1 MASSFRRAHLRG
13 SEELFRP
20 TQGPGPGLAAAEAH
34 VITEAPPPPR
44 AEGRLLRLTDEE
56 ISQIAAALQRLKFP
70 GQARLSKPS
79 IAEFE
84 QLEELRQKLLAV
96 L

>member
-20 TQGPGPGLAAAEAH
+20 TQGSAPGVAAAAAQP
-34 VITEAPPPPR
+34 TESPPAPR
-44 AEGRLLRLTDEE
+44 AEGLLLRLTEDE
-56 ISQIAAALQRLKFP
+56 ITQLADALHRLKFP
-70 GQARLSKPS
+70 PPAPHKPS
-79 IAEFE
+79 IAERE
-84 QLEELRQKLLAV
+84 QLEELRQKLLAA

>member
-20 TQGPGPGLAAAEAH
+20 TQGVGPGVAAAAAAP
-34 VITEAPPPPR
+34 TEGPPPAR
-44 AEGRLLRLTDEE
+44 AEGLLLRLTEDE
-56 ISQIAAALQRLKFP
+56 IQQLADALHRLKFP
-70 GQARLSKPS
+70 PPTPHRPS
-79 IAEFE
+79 IAERE
-84 QLEELRQKLLAV
+84 QLEELRQKLLAA

>member
-20 TQGPGPGLAAAEAH
+20 TQGAGPGVAAAAAASP
-34 VITEAPPPPR
+34 TEGPPPAR
-44 AEGRLLRLTDEE
+44 AEGLLLRLTEEE
-56 ISQIAAALQRLKFP
+56 IAQLADALHRLKFP
-70 GQARLSKPS
+70 STTPHRPS
-79 IAEFE
+79 IAERE
-84 QLEELRQKLLAV
+84 QLEELRQKLLAA

>member
-1 MASSFRRAHLRG
+1 MTSSFRRAHLRG

-20 TQGPGPGLAAAEAH
+20 TQGPGPGGSAVADQ
-34 VITEAPPPPR
+34 VTDAPPPAR
-44 AEGRLLRLTDEE
+44 AEGRLLRLTEEE
-56 ISQIAAALQRLKFP
+56 ISQIADALQRLKFP

-84 QLEELRQKLLAV
+84 QLEELRQKLLVA